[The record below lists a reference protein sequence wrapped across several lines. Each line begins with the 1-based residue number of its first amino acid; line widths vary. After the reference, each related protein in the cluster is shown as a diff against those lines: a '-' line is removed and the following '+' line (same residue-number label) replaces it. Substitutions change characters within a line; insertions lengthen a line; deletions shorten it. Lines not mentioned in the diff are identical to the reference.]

1 MNVPY
6 ICKAHRQHNSIV
18 TTIPKGICVALDIK
32 AGDIVC
38 FDLQCGKGE
47 AIFTIQM
54 KGPLHNAK
62 SKDDT
67 VKQNRSRRA

>member
-18 TTIPKGICVALDIK
+18 MTIPKGICVALDIK
-32 AGDIVC
+32 AGDILC
-38 FDLQCGKGE
+38 LDLQCGKGE

-54 KGPLHNAK
+54 KGPLHNDK
-62 SKDDT
+62 SQEHS
-67 VKQNRSRRA
+67 VKQNSSGRT